1 MKLVVVTG
9 CLGFIGIHVTKKC
22 LEKGWRV
29 LGVDK
34 CTYVSNTHL
43 LEEFE
48 KHPNFSFIKKDIC
61 DLNGLPDC
69 DYIINLAAES
79 HVGNSIIDSGE
90 FISSNIMG
98 VRNILDIIRAK
109 PNNIGDR
116 PVLIHFSTDEVYG
129 DIVEGEH
136 HETNL
141 LHPSNPYSAAKAAA
155 DMLILAWGRTYGVPY
170 NILRP
175 TNNYGEHQ
183 YHEKLIPLTVRC
195 LQREKKIRLHDNGE
209 PSRTWLHAQDTAEAV
224 IVVIESGVRNEIYN
238 ISGGFEQKNK
248 DTVKQIIENFH
259 GHQVDWSSYINF
271 GYVRKG
277 QDVRYSVNDQKIRDL
292 GWTPKKIFVDEIA
305 KIVSSCKE
313 RFRW

>member
-9 CLGFIGIHVTKKC
+9 CLGFIGTHVTRKC
-22 LEKGWRV
+22 LQKGWRV

-34 CTYVSNTHL
+34 CTYVSNIHL
-43 LEEFE
+43 LKEFE
-48 KHPNFSFIKKDIC
+48 NNPNFTFIRKDIC

-69 DYIINLAAES
+69 DYVINLAAES

-98 VRNILDIIRAK
+98 VKRILDIIRAK
-109 PNNIGDR
+109 PDNVGER

-136 HETNL
+136 FETDL

-155 DMLILAWGRTYGVPY
+155 DMLIFAWGRTYGIPY

-183 YHEKLIPLTVRC
+183 YHEKLIPISVRC
-195 LQREKKIRLHDNGE
+195 LQRGKKIRLHDEGE
-209 PSRTWLHAQDTAEAV
+209 PIRTWLHADDTAEAV
-224 IVVIESGVRNEIYN
+224 ISVIEKGTRNEIYN

-248 DTVKQIIENFH
+248 DTVRQIIENFY
-259 GHQVDWSSYINF
+259 GPQIDWNAYVDF
-271 GYVRKG
+271 GYRRKG

-292 GWTPKKIFVDEIA
+292 GWNPIKVFSEEIP
-305 KIVSSCKE
+305 KIVKSYKNN
-313 RFRW
+313 FRW